1 MSTRLWFYDQIL
13 REVNY
18 WIEIAQALKNLFSF
32 CHYIIKR
39 AAATVFF
46 FFNHLWFSLS
56 SFILQYLYSA

>member
-32 CHYIIKR
+32 CHYILKR
-39 AAATVFF
+39 AATTVFF
-46 FFNHLWFSLS
+46 FFKPPLV
-56 SFILQYLYSA
+56 